1 MYGFVL
7 FIYNIYMNFTTFYDA
22 THKHLLMFAVDGG
35 SDRATSIED
44 YQNTCTEFIAD
55 ISKDYKDWVDRYQLS
70 EEENKS
76 RKSSI
81 DKIVQTTNYW
91 ILKYADT
98 IKKVD
103 IIMNDGIN
111 KMAENTAGY
120 PFEFKVFVNNTS
132 RYTIHPIGEV
142 QLNVIV
148 NPRNGRLAR
157 IGNYG
162 KDQLLLINSSSQVNF
177 KVSQESLRG
186 VDILS
191 DYIIIDAKNCI
202 KHDVIS
208 ITVLAEEVNE
218 NSVMESRGY
227 TTLILLS

>member
-1 MYGFVL
+1 
-7 FIYNIYMNFTTFYDA
+7 
-22 THKHLLMFAVDGG
+22 MFAANGG
-35 SDRATSIED
+35 SERATSIED

-81 DKIVQTTNYW
+81 DKIVQTTNDW
-91 ILKYADT
+91 IFKYADT
-98 IKKVD
+98 INKVD

-120 PFEFKVFVNNTS
+120 PFEFKVFVNNMR
-132 RYTIHPIGEV
+132 RYAIHPIGEV
-142 QLNVIV
+142 HLNVIV

-162 KDQLLLINSSSQVNF
+162 KDQLFLINSSSQVIF
-177 KVSQESLRG
+177 RISQESLRG
-186 VDILS
+186 VDLLS
-191 DYIIIDAKNCI
+191 DYVVIDAKNCL